1 MITIEFPDNDIII
14 RNVTSVLKDSA
25 VEEVAKSALPVILAG
40 VGLILSPV
48 AAVIGGL
55 VGVMADTVHNISN
68 NKKKQKEVDKAANA
82 IIAEVTK
89 QTIASIEGE
98 ITKYITSIN
107 QKIENDVLKQKA
119 IMDKSLQDIKIDI
132 SIEENIRARDIEE
145 LEKDLEMVKA
155 FRNDGLTQED

>member
-119 IMDKSLQDIKIDI
+119 IMEKSLQDIKIDI